1 MIARFDHLFAAAFN
15 GGQSSGNDRRAGDF
29 SRVPLEILKAILDH
43 ARETPGQVLL
53 MGMQEVDR
61 ESQCVG
67 KDAQRLHAAIET
79 YQHQGRRQ

>member
-15 GGQSSGNDRRAGDF
+15 GGQGSGNNRCAGNLPW
-29 SRVPLEILKAILDH
+29 VPLEILKAILDH
-43 ARETPGQVLL
+43 AGEAPGQVLL
-53 MGMQEVDR
+53 MCMQEVDR
-61 ESQCVG
+61 ESHCVG